1 MDHSAGRRTRGVCR
15 ATPSAG
21 RNRGFRMGRPFRKRR
36 ISASQHAPAFKAFAR
51 PHLTN
56 TSAGLRDIPA
66 SQSRG
71 SSLRRS

>member
-1 MDHSAGRRTRGVCR
+1 MDHSAERRTPGACR

-21 RNRGFRMGRPFRKRR
+21 RNSGFRKGRPIWKRR
-36 ISASQHAPAFKAFAR
+36 ISASQHAPAFMAFAR